1 MNQESPE
8 EELLE
13 KARRAFRAADPEE
26 NGYIVEEAL
35 RQVGPNFEARRKSG
49 LRSLS

>member
-35 RQVGPNFEARRKSG
+35 RQVGHFQTLKRKRG
-49 LRSLS
+49 ERLA